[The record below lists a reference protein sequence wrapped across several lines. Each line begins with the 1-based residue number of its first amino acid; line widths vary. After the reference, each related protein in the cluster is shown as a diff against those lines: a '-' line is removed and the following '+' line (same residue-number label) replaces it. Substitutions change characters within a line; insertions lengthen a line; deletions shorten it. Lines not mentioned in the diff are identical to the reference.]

1 MQRAPM
7 IRDLFPN
14 VKKNHKTSHRFSLKN
29 TLKQLVGPP
38 GTRIPSITGSA
49 GAAGIILPLI
59 IIIIIILPSV
69 VTISRVKN

>member
-1 MQRAPM
+1 M

-14 VKKNHKTSHRFSLKN
+14 VKKESQNKSPFRAEKYFEAARWTSRYADPLHYR
-29 TLKQLVGPP
+29 VCG
-38 GTRIPSITGSA
+38 G
-49 GAAGIILPLI
+49 GIILPMI